1 MVVWAQPETSVWR
14 KVALLRSKSV
24 AVVPVVTV
32 ATVPEFSVSVSV
44 SGLVV
49 AVATTGLGVVS
60 TPDDEESQSNGQHH
74 GSEQPVTR
82 SVEPRVRMVR

>member
-1 MVVWAQPETSVWR
+1 MEKGR
-14 KVALLRSKSV
+14 ALLRSKSV

-32 ATVPEFSVSVSV
+32 APVPEFSV

-49 AVATTGLGVVS
+49 AVATTGLGIVS
-60 TPDDEESQSNGQHH
+60 TPDDEESQSNGQRH